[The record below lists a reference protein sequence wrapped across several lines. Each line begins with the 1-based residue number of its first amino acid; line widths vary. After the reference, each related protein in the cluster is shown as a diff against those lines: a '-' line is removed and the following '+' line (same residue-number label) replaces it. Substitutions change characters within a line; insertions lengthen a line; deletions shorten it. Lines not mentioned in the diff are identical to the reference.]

1 MIGAWL
7 AGGRSLEVPC
17 TIDIENT
24 LDSLH
29 AYVEL
34 QGIEVGPG
42 DEVTV
47 LDAPTQIP
55 PYGER
60 VVCERR
66 AAVVKAGWLTRQWTQ
81 LTEFFELT
89 ELYEVGFSSW
99 RCP

>member
-1 MIGAWL
+1 VIGDWL
-7 AGGRSLEVPC
+7 TGRQQVEVPC

-34 QGIEVGPG
+34 QGVEVGPG
-42 DEVTV
+42 DEVRV
-47 LDAPTQIP
+47 IDAPTQIP

-60 VVCERR
+60 IVCERR
-66 AAVVKAGWLTRQWTQ
+66 ASVKKAGWLGRQWTQ
-81 LTEFFELT
+81 LTARFELT

>member
-1 MIGAWL
+1 LIGDL
-7 AGGRSLEVPC
+7 LGRRQEVVVPC

-42 DEVTV
+42 DVVRV
-47 LDAPTQIP
+47 LDAPTEIP

-60 VVCERR
+60 YVCERR
-66 AAVVKAGWLTRQWTQ
+66 AEVVKAGWLDRMWTHA
-81 LTEFFELT
+81 TSRFELT

>member
-1 MIGAWL
+1 MMATWL
-7 AGGRSLEVPC
+7 TGRQPVEVPC

-34 QGIEVGPG
+34 QGVEVGPG
-42 DEVTV
+42 DEVRV
-47 LDAPTQIP
+47 LDAPTEIP

-60 VVCERR
+60 IVCERR
-66 AAVVKAGWLTRQWTQ
+66 ASVVKASWFGRLWTHLTAP
-81 LTEFFELT
+81 FELT